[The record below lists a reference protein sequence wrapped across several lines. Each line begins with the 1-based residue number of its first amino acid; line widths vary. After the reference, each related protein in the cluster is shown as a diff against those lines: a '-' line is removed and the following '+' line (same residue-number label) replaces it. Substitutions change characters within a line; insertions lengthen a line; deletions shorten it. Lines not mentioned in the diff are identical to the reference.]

1 MLSKKMPA
9 FSLMTLLYVA
19 NVTVLVS
26 VTTGCT
32 QIFQSK
38 TLSQDKAEKIIN
50 KWLGSRGTISNFKG
64 VVQNENEST
73 AIATLQI
80 SNFTFKDSRG
90 NEETYSGEATAFF
103 TRYTDGSW
111 AMTKFIT
118 NPPNPFGATQWST
131 NVKEEGSEDN

>member
-1 MLSKKMPA
+1 MLAKKMPA

-19 NVTVLVS
+19 NVTLLLS
-26 VTTGCT
+26 ATTGCT

-38 TLSQDKAEKIIN
+38 TLSQDKAEKLIN
-50 KWLGSRGTISNFKG
+50 KWLGSSGKISNFKG

-73 AIATLQI
+73 AIANLEI
-80 SNFTFKDSRG
+80 SNLNIRRSDGSS
-90 NEETYSGEATAFF
+90 ETYSGEAAAFF

-118 NPPNPFGATQWST
+118 EPQNPFGSRSWST
-131 NVKEEGSEDN
+131 NVKEEGSDDN